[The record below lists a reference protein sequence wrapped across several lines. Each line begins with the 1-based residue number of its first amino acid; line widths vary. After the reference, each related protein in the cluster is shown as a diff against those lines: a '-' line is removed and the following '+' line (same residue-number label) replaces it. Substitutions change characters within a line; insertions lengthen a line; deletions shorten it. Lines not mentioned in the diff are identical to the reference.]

1 MRCRSSKGHRESG
14 YALLLVY
21 AMAATVAIM
30 LYMQLPRVAFEAQRD
45 REQLLIDRGEQYS
58 RAIKLYVRKFNRFPA
73 DMDALDSTQN
83 IRFLRRHYVDPMTG
97 KSEWRLIHVGP
108 GGVFTDSLLH
118 KKPAADQFAA
128 QNFITEMQQVG
139 GNQNG
144 NGEGVNLANRRRA
157 SDQPGAPGDPNI
169 ANNNSGQPNGP
180 NTDPN
185 APPGSAP
192 IQGPVMVLPNGQ
204 IVPASTSGYP
214 PTTPQPGQAG
224 TQQPGQPGYAGQ
236 PGQPGQSGSFPTQPG
251 MPNGFQNQP
260 NQPGVPPTAAASLIN
275 QLLTTPR
282 AGGLNGIP
290 GGQPGAPQGGM
301 DQFGNPVQPQTGA
314 GTGTSTATLGTPAGQ
329 GMGGAAIGGGLAGV
343 ASKLEQEGIKS
354 YNDHTAYNEWEFVY
368 DMTKDPARGAGA
380 MPPAQAPPGTPVGGP
395 NGTPSGTP
403 TASPTS
409 AQPGSPSGFTPPF
422 TTAPT
427 PGTN

>member
-1 MRCRSSKGHRESG
+1 MRRRASKGRKESG
-14 YALLLVY
+14 YALLFVL
-21 AMAATVAIM
+21 AMASIVAIM

-83 IRFLRRHYVDPMTG
+83 IRFLRRHYIDPMTG

-157 SDQPGAPGDPNI
+157 SDQPGAPGD
-169 ANNNSGQPNGP
+169 ANSINNSSGQPNGS

-214 PTTPQPGQAG
+214 SANPTPGQAG
-224 TQQPGQPGYAGQ
+224 TQQPGQPSLPGQ
-236 PGQPGQSGSFPTQPG
+236 PGQPTQPG
-251 MPNGFQNQP
+251 LPNGFQTQP
-260 NQPGVPPTAAASLIN
+260 NQPGAPPTAASSLIN

-282 AGGLNGIP
+282 PGGLNGIP
-290 GGQPGAPQGGM
+290 GVGGQPSGV
-301 DQFGNPVQPQTGA
+301 DQFGNPLQAPAGA

-343 ASKLEQEGIKS
+343 ASKLEQDGIKS

-380 MPPAQAPPGTPVGGP
+380 VPPAQAPPGTPLSGP
-395 NGTPSGTP
+395 NSAGPNATPFATP
-403 TASPTS
+403 TSNPIVNPTS
-409 AQPGSPSGFTPPF
+409 AQPGAPGGFTSP
-422 TTAPT
+422 
-427 PGTN
+427 